1 MSVIWLMVC
10 ALAIWA
16 AALVALYVCAAA
28 VKDSDRKQS
37 NVLATAH
44 RARIANARRSNVLA
58 TRTIR
63 HGARR
68 TRPARTRTYV
78 GG

>member
-1 MSVIWLMVC
+1 MSLLWLIVG
-10 ALAIWA
+10 AVGLWG
-16 AALVALYVCAAA
+16 AALVALYVCASA

-37 NVLATAH
+37 DVLATAH

-58 TRTIR
+58 SRTIR
-63 HGARR
+63 GGSRR
-68 TRPARTRTYV
+68 TRPSRTRTYV